1 MTGPSWRPVRA
12 AMTIAL
18 IASLTASCSG
28 GKRIACNS
36 VEDLTKGMTINL
48 PPSLGG
54 LRVEKEPK
62 AIKQLIKTAKVNS
75 YVCDGSVFSLRQGK
89 ELRGVLQVARL
100 TPDARPEEK
109 DFRKTIADGSN
120 AKRQP
125 VKIGETLVYQGNFNK
140 QLIQLWFV
148 DHFMMVLTVR
158 ESATVAGQSVG
169 VDFRALT
176 AEALALHPVK
186 V

>member
-1 MTGPSWRPVRA
+1 M
-12 AMTIAL
+12 AL
-18 IASLTASCSG
+18 ALVATLGASCGG

-36 VEDLTKGMTINL
+36 PEDPSKGMTINL

-54 LRVEKEPK
+54 LRVAKEPK

-75 YVCDGSVFSLRQGK
+75 YVCDGAVFSLRDGE

-109 DFRKTIADGSN
+109 EFRKTVADGSN

-148 DHFMMVLTVR
+148 DRFMLVLTVR
-158 ESATVAGQSVG
+158 ENAAAAGQPVG
-169 VDFRALT
+169 VDLRALT
-176 AEALALHPVK
+176 AEALALRPVRG
-186 V
+186 